1 MLGQAM
7 TAWLRASA
15 LWWAFPTVGSGVVR
29 RTGLQSLPSS
39 KWLLCQ
45 LPLSF
50 SVPQFTP
57 L

>member
-7 TAWLRASA
+7 TASA

-45 LPLSF
+45 SPLSF

-57 L
+57 